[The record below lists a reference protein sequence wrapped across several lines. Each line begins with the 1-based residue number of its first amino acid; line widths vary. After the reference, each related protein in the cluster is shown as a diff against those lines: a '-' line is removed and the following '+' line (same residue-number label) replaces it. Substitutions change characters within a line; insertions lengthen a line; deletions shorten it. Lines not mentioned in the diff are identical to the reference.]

1 VQNKEKGCWYLWL
14 PTQCHGSI
22 FYIYNNTH
30 KKAKQSVASGL
41 SCHLSEIYG
50 GEEPLESSRGIQGRV
65 QMKKMIRYC
74 LFFILKVHLEKIE
87 KILFF

>member
-1 VQNKEKGCWYLWL
+1 MPREVLEST
-14 PTQCHGSI
+14 TQCHGSI

-50 GEEPLESSRGIQGRV
+50 GEEPLESSRGIREGSN
-65 QMKKMIRYC
+65 KKIILYG
-74 LFFILKVHLEKIE
+74 LFLYFKNILKKI
-87 KILFF
+87 KFFY

>member
-1 VQNKEKGCWYLWL
+1 MRKGVGIYGYMPREVLEST
-14 PTQCHGSI
+14 TQCHGSI

-50 GEEPLESSRGIQGRV
+50 GEEPLESSRGIQGRF
-65 QMKKMIRYC
+65 K
-74 LFFILKVHLEKIE
+74 
-87 KILFF
+87 